1 MNTLGIIFLVLAI
14 ILTCIVFG
22 VLVFGNM
29 NDSDNIGGVL
39 FCALFAMVFW
49 FGFGYESGTKNGAE
63 KTAKGE
69 FKTQYVA
76 DENGKIVDTI
86 VYWH

>member
-14 ILTCIVFG
+14 LLTCITFG
-22 VLVFGNM
+22 VLVFGDM
-29 NDSDNIGGVL
+29 NDDNNIGGVL
-39 FCALFAMVFW
+39 ICGLIAMALW
-49 FGFGYESGTKNGAE
+49 FGVGYQSGTKNGAE

-69 FKTQYVA
+69 FKTQYVT